1 MRAASD
7 AYVTVS
13 NAAGDK
19 PTIDEVAEAVDS
31 ITAEGDI
38 VLFVSKQTARSLAKF
53 ISGTGATTQYKAL
66 ADLAMELGVS
76 EIRTTKLLNEAAT
89 DAIRKPRAIAFVGK
103 AYKVVGDLTMQGF
116 EDFILSYNKK
126 EFLTEIYAG
135 GGLAV
140 PGSGAVVMSKLA

>member
-1 MRAASD
+1 
-7 AYVTVS
+7 
-13 NAAGDK
+13 
-19 PTIDEVAEAVDS
+19 
-31 ITAEGDI
+31 
-38 VLFVSKQTARSLAKF
+38 
-53 ISGTGATTQYKAL
+53 
-66 ADLAMELGVS
+66 MELGVS

-89 DAIRKPRAIAFVGK
+89 DTVRKPRAIAFVGK

-116 EDFILSYNKK
+116 ENFILSYNKK